1 LVIITTSEISYMAEK
16 DKVIKSGQLTL
27 PRLFFLAVVGGLIVA
42 MVAIG
47 GPALIA
53 GYWIMTLA
61 ICVLLYLIAIDYGV
75 HMEHIDLTGQPVQPT
90 VTPDAAPTAE
100 ITGTAGSA
108 APVKRRS
115 TSRPAKRRR

>member
-1 LVIITTSEISYMAEK
+1 MADR

-27 PRLFFLAVVGGLIVA
+27 PRLFFLALIGGLIVA

-47 GPALIA
+47 GKALIA

-75 HMEHIDLTGQPVQPT
+75 HMDHIDLAGHPAQPT
-90 VTPDAAPTAE
+90 TTPDAAPAAE
-100 ITGTAGSA
+100 LTRTTGSA

-115 TSRPAKRRR
+115 STSRPAKRRR